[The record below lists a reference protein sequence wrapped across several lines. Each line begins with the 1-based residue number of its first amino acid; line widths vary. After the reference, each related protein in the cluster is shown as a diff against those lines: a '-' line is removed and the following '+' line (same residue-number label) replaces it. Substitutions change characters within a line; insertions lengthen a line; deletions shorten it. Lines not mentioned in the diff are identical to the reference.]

1 MISYED
7 FLPNYPDLDDPQFQD
22 RIYRKREFN
31 LFRLTRMVE
40 QLPDDP
46 NALLQHQ
53 RIIQRF
59 MSPHTLYD
67 ELLLFHEAG
76 TGKSRAA
83 FGVTEN
89 LFPTKMFKRVYV
101 FAMGDDTLVNQKKE
115 LVKYSAR
122 YRERLKDLD
131 PADFFLKLN
140 SLVQD
145 FYTFETLISFTN
157 LLVQKTDEYLETEYS
172 NCIFIVDEVHRVRG
186 DAEGV
191 YAQLHRLFHNV
202 RNRKILLLSA
212 TPMRDKVNEIADVM
226 NLILP
231 SDRQL
236 EIDSAF
242 NERYVDLQ
250 TFTLR
255 NTDELK
261 RHFNGRVSYIMA
273 SPSSV
278 RRVFRGEVPTGL
290 LKVDQF
296 RLFTT
301 EMEKEQE
308 AGYRAAYERDTS
320 AVQDGGHFYVNA
332 RQAALFVFP
341 DGSFG
346 NDGFRRHTAVSASG
360 QTRLKDAFAAEVNTL
375 SKLRRFSCKYAYI
388 IEQLKK
394 HPDKLTY
401 IFCSAVSGSGV
412 RLLSLLLEQYGFTRA
427 KGTREEY
434 RQPKRRFISLTSFEK
449 KRNDPLGLEQ
459 QEKHKQKLNNLIH
472 FFNHEQNYKG
482 DYCQVVIGSRI
493 ISESFSFFNV
503 QCIHVTTLHWNY
515 TETHQAIARG
525 IRFGSHDV
533 LLRHYPQVTV
543 EIYQHNA
550 EPSTDVESIDM
561 IMARTAQP
569 KDVIIRRMTRILKE
583 SAFDCPLVYER
594 NHPDNEQDNS
604 QECDYQTCEYTCATA
619 GSAFKRDDLDTYR
632 LYYSE
637 DSDQILENAI
647 RDFFGTRFI
656 AHRPVP
662 FTQLQDELGADT
674 LQLIRVLASL
684 IRQNQPIPNRYGI
697 ACYLR
702 ESQNAY
708 YLVDNNVLP
717 NDTPE
722 MGFYS
727 LQPYVTHHNT
737 LAGIIHQRKFEL
749 DLERVQ
755 RVQASLSEDDLR
767 TRLQG
772 LSAVHQEM
780 FLERAYLQEGE
791 FAERIQRL
799 YANVTERD
807 PPAYPQYRVVSSL
820 LETGRRGLTR
830 SGEWE
835 NVLPTETEAVETTLP
850 VDQEGGVHALYG
862 VLEKGIFKI
871 VDRRKAVEV
880 QGGTGK
886 IDRRKVIK
894 GGDCRSILFNK
905 PKLAAMCVQLQ
916 IGTERVADYQGVLEG
931 LAAKQREDFLSF
943 FVEEG
948 LSDPDSLAQG
958 LYWYTQNKERL
969 CTAVQQWF
977 AQHNRLYTR

>member
-7 FLPNYPDLDDPQFQD
+7 FLPNYPALDDPQFQD

-89 LFPTKMFKRVYV
+89 LFPTKMFKKVYV
-101 FAMGDDTLVNQKKE
+101 FAMGDDTLINQKRE

-122 YRERLKDLD
+122 YRDRLKDLD
-131 PADFFLKLN
+131 PAEFFLQLN
-140 SLVQD
+140 RLVQD
-145 FYTFETLISFTN
+145 FYVFDTLISFTN
-157 LLVQKTDEYLETEYS
+157 AVANQTNEFLESEYS
-172 NCIFIVDEVHRVRG
+172 NCIFIVDEVHRIRG
-186 DAEGV
+186 DAAGV
-191 YAQLHRLFHNV
+191 YAQLHRLFHVV

-212 TPMRDKVNEIADVM
+212 TPMRDQVHEIADVM

-231 SDRQL
+231 LDQQL
-236 EIDSAF
+236 EIDAAF
-242 NERYVDLQ
+242 DDRYVDAQ
-250 TFTLR
+250 NFTLR
-255 NTDELK
+255 NTDDLK
-261 RHFNGRVSYIMA
+261 RRFNGRVSYIMA

-278 RRVFRGEVPTGL
+278 RRVFQGEVPAGL
-290 LKVDQF
+290 LQVDQF

-301 EMEKEQE
+301 VMEKEQQL
-308 AGYRAAYERDTS
+308 GYRLAYERDTS
-320 AVQDGGHFYVNA
+320 AVEDGGAFYVNSQ
-332 RQAALFVFP
+332 QAALFVFP

-346 NDGFRRHTAVSASG
+346 NEGFRRHTTVSAVG
-360 QTRLKDAFAAEVNTL
+360 HTRLTDAFAREVNTL

-388 IEQLKK
+388 IEQLQK

-401 IFCSAVSGSGV
+401 IFCSSVSGSGV
-412 RLLSLLLEQYGFTRA
+412 RLLSLLLEEYGFTRA
-427 KGTREEY
+427 KGSRNEY
-434 RQPKRRFISLTSFEK
+434 REPRRRYISLTAFEK
-449 KRNDPLGLEQ
+449 TRNDPLGIEK
-459 QEKHKQKLNNLIH
+459 QEKQKQKLNTLIH

-493 ISESFSFFNV
+493 VSESFSFFNV
-503 QCIHVTTLHWNY
+503 QRIHVATMHWNY
-515 TETHQAIARG
+515 TQTHQAIARG

-533 LLRHYPQVTV
+533 LLRYSPQVTV
-543 EIYQHNA
+543 EIYQHSA
-550 EPSTDVESIDM
+550 EPSADLEAIDT
-561 IMARTAQP
+561 IMARRAQP
-569 KDVIIRRMTRILKE
+569 KDVMIRRMTRVLKE

-594 NHPDNEQDNS
+594 NHPDNEEDNS
-604 QECDYQTCEYTCATA
+604 QECDYQTCAYACATTSTTA
-619 GSAFKRDDLDTYR
+619 KRDDLDTYR
-632 LYYSE
+632 LYYAE
-637 DSDQILENAI
+637 DSDRMLERAI
-647 RDFFGTRFI
+647 GEFFGSRLI

-674 LQLIRVLASL
+674 LQLIRVLAQL
-684 IRQNQPIPNRYGI
+684 IRQNFPIRNRYGI
-697 ACYLR
+697 PCYLR
-702 ESQNAY
+702 ESQNTY

-727 LQPYVTHHNT
+727 LQPYVTHHTT
-737 LAGIIHQRKFEL
+737 LAGMIHQRKFEL
-749 DLERVQ
+749 DLQRVHQ
-755 RVQASLSEDDLR
+755 VQASLSDDE
-767 TRLQG
+767 
-772 LSAVHQEM
+772 LSVQLHTLSNVHQEM
-780 FLERAYLQEGE
+780 FLERAFLSRGE
-791 FAERIQRL
+791 LADRIQRV
-799 YANVTERD
+799 YAGVTERD
-807 PPAYPQYRVVSSL
+807 PPAYPQYQIVSSL

-835 NVLPTETEAVETTLP
+835 NVLLAEAETVETTLP

-862 VLEKGIFKI
+862 VMEKGVFKI
-871 VDRRKAVEV
+871 VDRRKAVQV
-880 QGGTGK
+880 QGGSGK

-916 IGTERVADYQGVLEG
+916 IGSERVADYQGVLES
-931 LAAKQREDFLSF
+931 LAPKQREDFLSF
-943 FVEEG
+943 FMDEG

-958 LYWYTQNKERL
+958 LYWYMQSKDRL
-969 CTAVQQWF
+969 CTTVQQWF
-977 AQHNRLYTR
+977 AAHNRLYAR